1 MVRART
7 LSTLSTIRPVTW
19 SVQSSWEPGT
29 GAVPLRAAGAA
40 AVGAAGGPAVAVAS
54 EPLLSL
60 MARSLGRSTVRRRPS
75 WPLAQSRLQVAAS

>member
-1 MVRART
+1 MVGGAHLVDVVDDRAGD
-7 LSTLSTIRPVTW
+7 LVGPVLLGA
-19 SVQSSWEPGT
+19 GT